1 MADTIIDRLFLA
13 FGVKTEDVEKGMSK
27 AESII
32 TKGLESIQETLMPLV
47 TGFALAGMVT
57 SFTQGANAISK
68 ASNMLGMSMEDLQAW
83 QGAAEAMGA
92 EGEEINAMLAD
103 MNGHLADMVQF
114 GSGPAA
120 DILNKLGISATDA
133 AGNIRSAIDVLLDM
147 AEAGEKISRQEML
160 AYGKIMGFDESV
172 IDLLMQGRKGLED
185 LLKARKE
192 LAVFSKEDAEIAK
205 QGKIAWNGLVKSLQ
219 AIQAVIMRAVMPV
232 LVKLTGWLTK
242 AVVWARQNQPFMIAL
257 VTGFALAVSKM
268 LIPALIK
275 LAATGFAAMAP
286 WLPLLGLVTI
296 VALAVDDLWTY
307 FQGGENALPPV
318 LSGFIALSAA
328 GLGFYKVFGGNL
340 LPLLSGLTKLV
351 FGLGIAIFKTL
362 IPALASL
369 AVSAVM
375 AMAPFL
381 PWIALLAIIGAAI
394 YGVWKILSD
403 GDVVLQTLKEK
414 VMSFFDTVKD
424 GWNKAKD
431 FLGFGDDEEEQK
443 SFGGWKDFENVSFP
457 MAVSQEDVVKATVPP
472 QAQTNNI
479 TSTANV
485 GNITI
490 NTQATDAQGIARSIG
505 PAMNREFSG
514 SSLVMASNTGVIAK

>member
-1 MADTIIDRLFLA
+1 MADTIIDRLFIAL
-13 FGVKTEDVEKGMSK
+13 GLKTDDVGKGMSK

-32 TKGLESIQETLMPLV
+32 TKGLDHIKEALMPLA

-57 SFTQGANAISK
+57 SYTEGANAIAK
-68 ASNMLGMSMEDLQAW
+68 ASNMLSMGMEDLQAW

-92 EGEEINAMLAD
+92 EGEEVNAMLAD
-103 MNGHLADMVQF
+103 MNEYLVDMVQF
-114 GSGPAA
+114 GSGPAV

-133 AGNIRSAIDVLLDM
+133 AGNIRQATDVLLDM
-147 AEAGEKISRQEML
+147 AAAGEKISRQEML

-185 LLKARKE
+185 LLKAQKE

-257 VTGFALAVSKM
+257 IIGFALAIAGT
-268 LIPALIK
+268 LIPVIVK
-275 LAATGFAAMAP
+275 LAASGWAAMAP
-286 WLPLLGLVTI
+286 WLPLIALITL

-307 FQGGENALPPV
+307 LEGGESALEPVWQYFERFFGFFETAVNGAKKWWQNACEFWVSVFTGNWEQAGESLIGMFT
-318 LSGFIALSAA
+318 GFLQVIIGMFE
-328 GLGFYKVFGGNL
+328 GLGTYILDLINNITGGA
-340 LPLLSGLTKLV
+340 V
-351 FGLGIAIFKTL
+351 DAFK
-362 IPALASL
+362 S
-369 AVSAVM
+369 
-375 AMAPFL
+375 
-381 PWIALLAIIGAAI
+381 
-394 YGVWKILSD
+394 KISS
-403 GDVVLQTLKEK
+403 
-414 VMSFFDTVKD
+414 MFDWVAD
-424 GWNKAKD
+424 AWGSAKD
-431 FLGFGDDEEEQK
+431 FFGFGDDEEEQK

-490 NTQATDAQGIARSIG
+490 NTQATDAQGIAKSIG

>member
-1 MADTIIDRLFLA
+1 MADTIIDRLFIA

-32 TKGLESIQETLMPLV
+32 TGGLESIQETLMPFV

-92 EGEEINAMLAD
+92 EGEEVNAMLAD
-103 MNGHLADMVQF
+103 MNEYLVDMVQF
-114 GSGPAA
+114 GSGPAV

-133 AGNIRSAIDVLLDM
+133 AGNIRSATDVLLDM
-147 AEAGEKISRQEML
+147 AAAGEKISRQEML

-185 LLKARKE
+185 LLKAQKE

-205 QGKIAWNGLVKSLQ
+205 QGKIAWNGMTKSLQ
-219 AIQAVIMRAVMPV
+219 AVQAVIMRVVLPV
-232 LVKLTGWLTK
+232 LIVLTGWLTK
-242 AVVWARQNQPFMIAL
+242 AVVWAKQNQPFMIAL
-257 VTGFALAVSKM
+257 VMGFALAIIGI
-268 LIPALIK
+268 LIPAIVK
-275 LAATGFAAMAP
+275 LAASGWAAMAP
-286 WLPLLGLVTI
+286 WLPLIALIML

-307 FQGGENALPPV
+307 LEGGESALEPV
-318 LSGFIALSAA
+318 WRFFERFFAFFGTSIEGAKQLWQSACEFMAAVFSGNWEQAGQSVVNMFSGFIQMIIGLFE
-328 GLGFYKVFGGNL
+328 GLGAYILDLINNITGGA
-340 LPLLSGLTKLV
+340 V
-351 FGLGIAIFKTL
+351 DAFKSK
-362 IPALASL
+362 IS
-369 AVSAVM
+369 SM
-375 AMAPFL
+375 FD
-381 PWIALLAIIGAAI
+381 WAADAW
-394 YGVWKILSD
+394 GS
-403 GDVVLQTLKEK
+403 
-414 VMSFFDTVKD
+414 
-424 GWNKAKD
+424 AKD
-431 FLGFGDDEEEQK
+431 FFGFGDDEEEQK

-457 MAVSQEDVVKATVPP
+457 MAVSQEDVVKATVPQ
-472 QAQTNNI
+472 QAKGQTNNI

-490 NTQATDAQGIARSIG
+490 NTQATDAQGIAKSIG

>member
-1 MADTIIDRLFLA
+1 MADTIIDRLFIA

-32 TKGLESIQETLMPLV
+32 TGGLESIQETLMPFV

-92 EGEEINAMLAD
+92 EGEEVNAMLAD
-103 MNGHLADMVQF
+103 MNEYLVDMVQF
-114 GSGPAA
+114 GSGPAV

-133 AGNIRSAIDVLLDM
+133 AGNIRSATDVLLDM
-147 AEAGEKISRQEML
+147 AAAGEKISRQEML

-185 LLKARKE
+185 LLKAQKE

-205 QGKIAWNGLVKSLQ
+205 QGKIAWNGMTKSLQ
-219 AIQAVIMRAVMPV
+219 AVQAVIMRVVLPV
-232 LVKLTGWLTK
+232 LIVLTGWLTK
-242 AVVWARQNQPFMIAL
+242 AVVWAKQNQPFMIAL
-257 VTGFALAVSKM
+257 VMGFALAIIGI
-268 LIPALIK
+268 LIPAIVK
-275 LAATGFAAMAP
+275 LAASGWAAMAP
-286 WLPLLGLVTI
+286 WLPLIALIML

-307 FQGGENALPPV
+307 LEGGESALDFIWDYLIRFFGFFKTSINAAKAWWQ
-318 LSGFIALSAA
+318 SFCNFLSALFSGNWDEA
-328 GLGFYKVFGGNL
+328 GQALMDMFKNSVQFVYGLLEGLGTYFL
-340 LPLLSGLTKLV
+340 DLV
-351 FGLGIAIFKTL
+351 NIITNGAIDRFKAK
-362 IPALASL
+362 IN
-369 AVSAVM
+369 AV
-375 AMAPFL
+375 
-381 PWIALLAIIGAAI
+381 IGWA
-394 YGVWKILSD
+394 
-403 GDVVLQTLKEK
+403 QEK
-414 VMSFFDTVKD
+414 WAKVKD
-424 GWNKAKD
+424 
-431 FLGFGDDEEEQK
+431 FFGFGDDEEEQK

-490 NTQATDAQGIARSIG
+490 NTQATDAQGIAKSIG